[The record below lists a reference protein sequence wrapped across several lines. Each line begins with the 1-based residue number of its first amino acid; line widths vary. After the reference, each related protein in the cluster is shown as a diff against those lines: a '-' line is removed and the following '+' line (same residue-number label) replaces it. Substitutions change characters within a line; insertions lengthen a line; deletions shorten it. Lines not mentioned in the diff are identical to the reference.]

1 MNINHLKI
9 GTRLGICFAI
19 IIFLSFSA
27 TGIAMWRLHLTA
39 IETQKMMTEPLTKER
54 LISDWYRYIQSAVRR
69 TTAIAKSSDTSLVSF
84 FADDIAATSKGASDS
99 QKSVEQLLTTDKEK
113 ALFNAISEKRKIYV
127 TARDAIVKAKE
138 ENRTEDAN
146 RLIEGT
152 FLPAAKSYQELIQE
166 LLEDQRKNIN
176 VTAAEITASYNN
188 SKLLLLSLSLAAL
201 LCGIGCTWILA
212 RSLLRQLGG
221 EPNYAV
227 GIVHQIATGNL
238 TVDVQTSDGDH
249 SSLLFA
255 MKSMRDSLA
264 AIVGNVRAGTETIAA
279 ASDQIT
285 AGNLDLSARTE
296 AQASSLEETAASME
310 ELNSTVRQNADNAR
324 QANQLAASASEVAVK
339 GGHVVAQVVDTMHAI
354 NSSAGK
360 ITEIIGVIDSIAF
373 QTNILALNAAVEAA
387 RAGEQGRGFAVV
399 ATEVRNLAQRSAA
412 AAREIKVLIG
422 DSVDKVGTGSKLVA
436 QAGTTM
442 EDIVTSVQRVADIM
456 REITSASQEQSQ
468 GIAQVNQAINQMDD
482 ATQQNASLV
491 EEAASASTSLQDQA
505 RHLTGIVS
513 VFRLETMSAPPS
525 AASPT
530 RLQKYKQPAHQLTPN
545 KAVRQPK
552 KLANGA
558 AKIDDEWDEF

>member
-9 GTRLGICFAI
+9 STRLGICFAI

-39 IETQKMMTEPLTKER
+39 IETQTMMAQPLTKER
-54 LISDWYRYIQSAVRR
+54 LISDWYRYIQSAIRR
-69 TTAIAKSSDTSLVSF
+69 TTAIAKSSDTSLISF
-84 FADDIAATSKGASDS
+84 FADDIAATSKGATDS
-99 QKSVEQLLTTDKEK
+99 QKSVEPLLSTEKEK
-113 ALFNAISEKRKIYV
+113 TLFNAIAEKRKIYI

-138 ENRTEDAN
+138 EGRTEEAN
-146 RLIEGT
+146 RLIDGT
-152 FLPAAKSYQELIQE
+152 FLPAAKAYQELIQE
-166 LLEDQRKNIN
+166 LLEDQRKSIN
-176 VTAAEITASYNN
+176 VTAAEITANYNN
-188 SKLLLLSLSLAAL
+188 SKALLLSLSLIAL

-212 RSLLRQLGG
+212 RSLLKQLGG
-221 EPNYAV
+221 EPTYAV
-227 GIVHQIATGNL
+227 GIVHEIATGNL
-238 TVDVQTSDGDH
+238 TVDVQTDNGDQN
-249 SSLLFA
+249 SLLFA

-264 AIVGNVRAGTETIAA
+264 TIVGNVRAGTETIAA

-310 ELNSTVRQNADNAR
+310 ELNSTVRQNAENAR

-456 REITSASQEQSQ
+456 REITTASQEQSQ

-505 RHLTGIVS
+505 RHLTGVVS
-513 VFRLETMSAPPS
+513 VFRLNTMGALPS
-525 AASPT
+525 AASPV
-530 RLQKYKQPAHQLTPN
+530 RLQKYSQTTQSLTP
-545 KAVRQPK
+545 KSSAQQPK
-552 KLANGA
+552 KLSNGA
-558 AKIDDEWDEF
+558 AKNEEEWDEF